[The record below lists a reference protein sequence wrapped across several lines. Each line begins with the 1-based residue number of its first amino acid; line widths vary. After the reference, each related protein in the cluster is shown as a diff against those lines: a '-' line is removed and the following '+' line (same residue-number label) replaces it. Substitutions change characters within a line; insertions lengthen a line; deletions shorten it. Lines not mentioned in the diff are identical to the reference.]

1 MAHCEDTG
9 NEYNLLY
16 YTKMRVTSRVSW
28 SETVVD
34 EVHSRSYLRGAEE
47 PIAVRE
53 GEGERMIL

>member
-28 SETVVD
+28 SKTVVD

-53 GEGERMIL
+53 GEGE